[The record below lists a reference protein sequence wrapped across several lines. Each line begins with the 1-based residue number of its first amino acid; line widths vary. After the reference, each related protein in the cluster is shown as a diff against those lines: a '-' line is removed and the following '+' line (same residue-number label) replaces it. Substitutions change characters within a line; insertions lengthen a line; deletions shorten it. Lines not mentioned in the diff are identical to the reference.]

1 MKKHITATALF
12 FSVLVPTGAC
22 AGNDYAL
29 PDPTKPAIVENKS
42 GDGSMDSGQVS
53 LTLQSVILRKGVKS
67 SAVIS
72 GQRVE
77 LGQEIGGA
85 RLIRVTESEV
95 TLANATGK
103 EVLKMNPSVEKKLI
117 TEKIQV
123 KSLAKKQKLATEK
136 GLQ

>member
-1 MKKHITATALF
+1 
-12 FSVLVPTGAC
+12 
-22 AGNDYAL
+22 
-29 PDPTKPAIVENKS
+29 
-42 GDGSMDSGQVS
+42 MDSGQVS